1 MIFKKAGR
9 PNLSSY
15 FLGTGTVK
23 GCREETLR
31 MFSIA
36 DMAVA
41 GAVALLL
48 FGPDQL
54 PKVARRAGQLVR
66 DVQNTS
72 QSFIRE
78 MERAADEPTRADITA
93 AAPASSVLPAAPAY
107 HETPT
112 PAHHA
117 AFESGAYAV
126 FEPSAHSPDVV
137 PAAPPAAGAGAP
149 TLPAAPPAGVGAP
162 TLPAEPPGSGVG
174 APTLPAEPLAAS
186 VGAPTLPAAPPAAGV
201 GWPTLPAEPPAASD
215 AEPSLAA
222 ERPASRAAEPPSHPG
237 QAAP

>member
-1 MIFKKAGR
+1 
-9 PNLSSY
+9 
-15 FLGTGTVK
+15 
-23 GCREETLR
+23 

-78 MERAADEPTRADITA
+78 MERAAEEPHRPDPAPYRAE
-93 AAPASSVLPAAPAY
+93 PSVLPAAPRYEPAP
-107 HETPT
+107 E

-117 AFESGAYAV
+117 AFELAGDAV
-126 FEPSAHSPDVV
+126 FEPPVS
-137 PAAPPAAGAGAP
+137 
-149 TLPAAPPAGVGAP
+149 
-162 TLPAEPPGSGVG
+162 
-174 APTLPAEPLAAS
+174 
-186 VGAPTLPAAPPAAGV
+186 
-201 GWPTLPAEPPAASD
+201 
-215 AEPSLAA
+215 
-222 ERPASRAAEPPSHPG
+222 PPSHPG

>member
-1 MIFKKAGR
+1 
-9 PNLSSY
+9 
-15 FLGTGTVK
+15 
-23 GCREETLR
+23 

-78 MERAADEPTRADITA
+78 MERAADAADEVH
-93 AAPASSVLPAAPAY
+93 PASPPADPPAIVAAGALPAAPAY
-107 HETPT
+107 HETP
-112 PAHHA
+112 
-117 AFESGAYAV
+117 E
-126 FEPSAHSPDVV
+126 
-137 PAAPPAAGAGAP
+137 PAAHDLVAHEAAIGPHSAEAEVGKHEHSD
-149 TLPAAPPAGVGAP
+149 LP
-162 TLPAEPPGSGVG
+162 
-174 APTLPAEPLAAS
+174 
-186 VGAPTLPAAPPAAGV
+186 
-201 GWPTLPAEPPAASD
+201 
-215 AEPSLAA
+215 
-222 ERPASRAAEPPSHPG
+222 PG